1 MVDFSA
7 IGMKTPCSATTADGS
22 PCPNAALAGGQ
33 YCYAHEPSKAAER
46 DAARNR
52 GGAARA
58 AQLSGAVVPTL
69 TTAEAVRDYLAR
81 VARDTEAQLIPP
93 KTATALASLARVQLE
108 AIARASREAA
118 DRADAERWPGLP

>member
-1 MVDFSA
+1 MSDCQA
-7 IGMKTPCSATTADGS
+7 RRADGS
-22 PCPNAALAGGQ
+22 PCGAPAQTGRA
-33 YCYAHEPSKAAER
+33 YCYQHDPEQGEARA
-46 DAARNR
+46 DARNR

-69 TTAEAVRDYLAR
+69 TTAEAVRDYLVR

-108 AIARASREAA
+108 AIARANREAA
-118 DRADAERWPGLP
+118 DKADAERWPGLP